1 MLLTTPMKIVIAV
14 LLILGIGFGF
24 YIGDYKDKFD
34 QIDQK
39 QKELAAANQELEH
52 IKIEIQELP
61 KVNAAVEEKERE
73 LSQLVQNKT
82 SGRQAEKPE
91 MFVANYIA
99 EIERMVVA
107 HQQQTNDDGFDI
119 VSITPGAGAAAPT
132 PAPAAANG
140 TTPPPPAGDAGG
152 GAATPEALQG
162 FPTRVFS
169 MQMTGRYQSLVEFLY
184 LLGAMKL
191 DRLVTINKISLSP
204 MKVEG
209 NASPVLTVQIPIT
222 AYLKTGN

>member
-107 HQQQTNDDGFDI
+107 HQQATNDDGFDI
-119 VSITPGAGAAAPT
+119 VSITPGAGASAPT

-140 TTPPPPAGDAGG
+140 TTPPPPAGDSGG

>member
-39 QKELAAANQELEH
+39 QKELAAANQELER

-61 KVNAAVEEKERE
+61 KVNALVEEKERE
-73 LSQLVQNKT
+73 LNLLVQNRT
-82 SGRQAEKPE
+82 HGGQAEKPE

-107 HQQQTNDDGFDI
+107 HQQATNDDGFDI
-119 VSITPGAGAAAPT
+119 VSITPGAAGAQ
-132 PAPAAANG
+132 APAAPANG
-140 TTPPPPAGDAGG
+140 AAPPPGGDG

-204 MKVEG
+204 TKVEG
-209 NASPVLTVQIPIT
+209 NASPILTVQIPIT